1 MIEQEYVPVR
11 ILIHWLLKWGGGFEN
26 VSFEERDCRN
36 YINKAREQ
44 EVLRHFVSISVE
56 CKTRIVA
63 SIM

>member
-1 MIEQEYVPVR
+1 M
-11 ILIHWLLKWGGGFEN
+11 GGGGVEN

-56 CKTRIVA
+56 CKTKIVA

>member
-1 MIEQEYVPVR
+1 LGVR
-11 ILIHWLLKWGGGFEN
+11 GGGPARPFEN